1 MLHNSQ
7 HQTSNTKNCT
17 TDSETTQ
24 DTDKEQR
31 VGVHRNKETEIFNY
45 TMSRKSPATLTTR
58 SKRSSSDSGRKR
70 TPAAAPA
77 ASPRISKG
85 KGSNKTSANS
95 STKINSNKKEHEV
108 ILDAPRIVQG
118 EVEFPLGPVQ
128 KHLTCKLCNGYLR
141 CALTISECLHSFCKS
156 CLFCAY
162 NRGVTACPT
171 CEVNLG
177 PDPYSVTI
185 YDRTLQEL
193 VDKVLPELQEIDNV
207 EERLYYER
215 NGIKPKIEFL
225 KELEREKKQALHSE
239 IVDECDGG
247 DSEQGPEDDS
257 ESPSKQAKYS
267 DDSSPRQSFRQISS
281 SPKKPVPPDE
291 LNVEL
296 QPHQGNERNSEKRRS
311 RNSSGNNNNNGK
323 SKLPPLQ
330 NSVIRTS
337 GRLKINQL
345 KKFLMSQLK
354 LDPSQLLELQC
365 NGDTIG
371 DELSLTFVQRTRW
384 LKPDEDMIL
393 SYRLSRCSKVHH

>member
-1 MLHNSQ
+1 
-7 HQTSNTKNCT
+7 
-17 TDSETTQ
+17 
-24 DTDKEQR
+24 
-31 VGVHRNKETEIFNY
+31 
-45 TMSRKSPATLTTR
+45 
-58 SKRSSSDSGRKR
+58 
-70 TPAAAPA
+70 
-77 ASPRISKG
+77 
-85 KGSNKTSANS
+85 
-95 STKINSNKKEHEV
+95 
-108 ILDAPRIVQG
+108 
-118 EVEFPLGPVQ
+118 
-128 KHLTCKLCNGYLR
+128 
-141 CALTISECLHSFCKS
+141 
-156 CLFCAY
+156 
-162 NRGVTACPT
+162 
-171 CEVNLG
+171 
-177 PDPYSVTI
+177 
-185 YDRTLQEL
+185 

-215 NGIKPKIEFL
+215 NGIKPKIEFE

-247 DSEQGPEDDS
+247 DSEQGPEDDDS
-257 ESPSKQAKYS
+257 ESPSKQAKNS

-296 QPHQGNERNSEKRRS
+296 QPHQGNERKSEKRRL

-323 SKLPPLQ
+323 SNLPPLQ